1 MSDPT
6 TFAYSILKAIQSRI
20 ELTQNAILQG
30 GPRNL
35 EDYKQLVGELK
46 GLEFCEQE
54 IRDILQ
60 SSEEE

>member
-20 ELTQNAILQG
+20 ELTQTAILQG

-35 EDYKQLVGELK
+35 EEYKQLVGELK

-54 IRDILQ
+54 IKDILQ

>member
-6 TFAYSILKAIQSRI
+6 PFAYSILKAIQSRI

>member
-20 ELTQNAILQG
+20 ELTQTAILQG

-35 EDYKQLVGELK
+35 EEYKQLVGELK

>member
-6 TFAYSILKAIQSRI
+6 TFAYSILKAIQSRF

>member
-54 IRDILQ
+54 IKDLLQ

>member
-20 ELTQNAILQG
+20 KLTQNAILQG

>member
-35 EDYKQLVGELK
+35 EEYKQLVGELK

-54 IRDILQ
+54 IKDILQ